1 MPFGCSYCL
10 IGVSLISW
18 CPSGLSGEK
27 IEKRNMRWIP
37 WNSVFVGKLIF
48 TQPIDKRTRL
58 PFNQGNQNKVFC
70 IFPVFSS
77 PWYEAFRSPPSD
89 VEMFPP
95 NGPHLRRCRPV
106 LVVVPVCFFCCG
118 IREPDLKAV
127 RYEWPWLPSS
137 RYTRRW
143 CQSMMLKLEQ
153 KIWY

>member
-1 MPFGCSYCL
+1 MPFECSYCL

-27 IEKRNMRWIP
+27 IEKRIMRWIP
-37 WNSVFVGKLIF
+37 RNSVFAGKLIF

-77 PWYEAFRSPPSD
+77 PSYEAFRSPPSD

-106 LVVVPVCFFCCG
+106 LVVVPVCFFCYCPSILVSPHCCG
-118 IREPDLKAV
+118 DLLW
-127 RYEWPWLPSS
+127 YS
-137 RYTRRW
+137 RTRSEGSEVW
-143 CQSMMLKLEQ
+143 VAMTAEF
-153 KIWY
+153 